1 MSDALKYDFE
11 GQQAIA
17 GFCEVLPDE
26 SILFAATLQD
36 KASRTKQITYHYE
49 NNAWFEMTGR
59 QIQQLALA
67 EQDTTRI
74 LAAEQT
80 LTELIWEHSDETT
93 DGDEPIAWLFDSQEI
108 DWHSEKFKH
117 FKWIELA
124 GIANSIIL
132 ASKQRFQLNGATRTL
147 RGWRFGDK
155 LITAGRRTW
164 VEDIGPARVRLSIF
178 VDNALAI
185 EKTFE
190 FTRDELRP
198 IRVPINRRG
207 IAIQVRLEG
216 LGALILRGLRLEVS
230 V

>member
-117 FKWIELA
+117 LMDRTRRHSELN
-124 GIANSIIL
+124 NSRQQTTFPT
-132 ASKQRFQLNGATRTL
+132 QRCHPNPPRPEIRRQINHSRQTHL
-147 RGWRFGDK
+147 
-155 LITAGRRTW
+155 GRRH
-164 VEDIGPARVRLSIF
+164 
-178 VDNALAI
+178 
-185 EKTFE
+185 
-190 FTRDELRP
+190 RP
-198 IRVPINRRG
+198 RPRTS
-207 IAIQVRLEG
+207 LYFC
-216 LGALILRGLRLEVS
+216 
-230 V
+230 